1 MALQI
6 SPECL
11 QCHINRS
18 IDTAKKQGKDDQTLL
33 AFTRDLLKLLVDSP
47 EDISSPGLGP
57 GTSAL
62 LEKHYQLDPDRYR
75 DEKIFS
81 NQFVMARLDS
91 IRNQIRNSDNPLLTA
106 VKFAIMGNYIDFSAL
121 YGKVSFQQLD
131 DLLASTPEIPQ

>member
-6 SPECL
+6 SPECI

-18 IDTAKKQGKDDQTLL
+18 IDTARKQNKDSETLL
-33 AFTRDLLKLLVDSP
+33 AFTRELLKMLVDSP

-62 LEKHYQLDPDRYR
+62 FQKYYQLDPDRYR

-81 NQFVMARLDS
+81 NVS
-91 IRNQIRNSDNPLLTA
+91 ID
-106 VKFAIMGNYIDFSAL
+106 V
-121 YGKVSFQQLD
+121 
-131 DLLASTPEIPQ
+131 